1 LSECFVNGV
10 YWTQPY
16 LHSNPWTKSLE
27 GKKVLVIHPFA
38 STIESQ
44 YKNHRELIFENK
56 DILPE
61 FELITFKA
69 VQSMAGTKTEFD
81 TWFDAYHWMCDQI
94 KDIDFEVA
102 IIGCGAYGLPLAAY
116 VKSLG
121 KKAIHLAGATQIL
134 FGIKGNRWDS
144 IPFFQGLYNDS
155 WVRCSPQDVPT
166 SPAKYQ
172 AYW

>member
-1 LSECFVNGV
+1 
-10 YWTQPY
+10 
-16 LHSNPWTKSLE
+16 
-27 GKKVLVIHPFA
+27 
-38 STIESQ
+38 
-44 YKNHRELIFENK
+44 
-56 DILPE
+56 
-61 FELITFKA
+61 
-69 VQSMAGTKTEFD
+69 MAGTKTEFD